1 MSFFTRLRLS
11 ITSPSSY
18 GLLIRGRAWQS
29 WGFFLAVELVWV
41 AALTIAVTVALAAFL
56 NVARISD
63 AVLKAY
69 PDALSLTL
77 SKDGFLSVN
86 QELPYVIDM
95 PLPWRSS
102 STDDAQSLIIF
113 DSDANVQGV
122 RDVLDRHTLA
132 LATETTLY
140 MREQREGVE
149 SMRAYPYPKP
159 TQEIVVDES
168 HLQSFFDAVKHHWIV
183 RSHLLVIL
191 PAIFIGIVVFIGVTL
206 WTILWLAVLVA
217 ILWGIL
223 GILGQSVDFA
233 TLYRIG
239 LHSVALVAIVVFIA
253 SVLGIP
259 MIGGLIPALVLLA
272 WISWVVSVADV
283 SVAKKTTVHTAKK
296 RPTKK
301 VGRSKKK

>member
-1 MSFFTRLRLS
+1 M
-11 ITSPSSY
+11 
-18 GLLIRGRAWQS
+18 
-29 WGFFLAVELVWV
+29 ELVWV

-206 WTILWLAVLVA
+206 R
-217 ILWGIL
+217 
-223 GILGQSVDFA
+223 S
-233 TLYRIG
+233 RPIG
-239 LHSVALVAIVVFIA
+239 RESQEFPTESQNYNTNFNHFNYINKKNFYLLLLFH
-253 SVLGIP
+253 IP
-259 MIGGLIPALVLLA
+259 
-272 WISWVVSVADV
+272 
-283 SVAKKTTVHTAKK
+283 
-296 RPTKK
+296 
-301 VGRSKKK
+301 